1 MRDITIT
8 ESIKSLKPSAVY
20 TVCVGETKENTII
33 VFHDSTVL
41 SKDEIYSE
49 QKRLQAIEDAK

>member
-1 MRDITIT
+1 MKVTLA

-20 TVCVGETKENTII
+20 TVCVGETKEDTII

-41 SKDEIYSE
+41 SKDEIYTE
-49 QKRLQAIEDAK
+49 QKRLQDIEDAK